1 MSSNWKISEAMR
13 PGAGRQWSRSP
24 AAARTPG
31 YVRAPAVWRRLAKL
45 ETVARPA
52 DQFAEAAGV
61 ANPPM
66 QPQLPRLDFLR
77 RARRQAPPQP
87 PAPPGSRAPP
97 QPQQPAP
104 RPGPGLAP
112 ETKGGPGCL

>member
-1 MSSNWKISEAMR
+1 MR

-61 ANPPM
+61 ANPPV

-77 RARRQAPPQP
+77 RAPRPASPQP
-87 PAPPGSRAPP
+87 PAPPESRGLPP
-97 QPQQPAP
+97 QHQPAP
-104 RPGPGLAP
+104 ALGTGPTPG
-112 ETKGGPGCL
+112 TKAVP